1 MIPGTNLIVE
11 SLPRADRARLLAACE
26 TVELK
31 LSQVLGEAGALTRH
45 VYFPTSSFISVI
57 SRVDAHPGLEV
68 GMIGHEGML
77 GGHIALGL
85 RRDPLKTLVQG
96 AGEALRVDIA
106 PFAVELQRSAPLQR
120 TLSRYVYVQMAQR
133 ANAAGCLRYH
143 EIGPRLARWLLMSQD
158 RAGSDR
164 FHVTHEFL
172 AYMLGVRR
180 EGVTVAAG
188 GLQRQGWIRYHRGE
202 VSILDRTGLQAAACS
217 CYDADVKV
225 YGEVMQ
231 AGR

>member
-1 MIPGTNLIVE
+1 MIRDVNQLVE
-11 SLPRADRARLLAACE
+11 SLPRTERARLLAVCE
-26 TVELK
+26 PVELQ
-31 LSQVLGEAGALTRH
+31 LSQVLGEAGSLTRH

-77 GGHIALGL
+77 GAHVALGM
-85 RRDPLKTLVQG
+85 RRDPLKSLVQG
-96 AGEALRVDIA
+96 PGETLRAGVA
-106 PFAVELQRSAPLQR
+106 PFAAELQRSEPLR
-120 TLSRYVYVQMAQR
+120 RLLSRYVYVQMARR

-143 EIGPRLARWLLMSQD
+143 EIGPRLARWLLMSHD
-158 RAGSDR
+158 RAGADHL
-164 FHVTHEFL
+164 HVTHEFL

-188 GLQRQGWIRYHRGE
+188 SLQRQGWISYHRGE
-202 VSILDRTGLQAAACS
+202 VSILDRSGLLGSACS

-225 YGEVMQ
+225 YGEVMLP
-231 AGR
+231 GR